1 MSTNT
6 KMKVSK
12 RLFSSMQLEAER
24 AEKLA
29 VAARAKADEKKRN
42 LENVEVE
49 PDGRKKVVTTG
60 AADANSAQGT
70 GSVEA

>member
-1 MSTNT
+1 MST

-60 AADANSAQGT
+60 EADANQAQGT